1 MFFSFKIN
9 KLFLSV
15 AIVALTV
22 IMCMFAVSGKVIES
36 EEADSQETETKTIS
50 LAVIMYHGLIRD
62 ESLQNTYMIS
72 PDLFENDLKYL
83 KDNGYNTIV
92 IQDLLDYF
100 EKGTPLPDNPVM
112 LTFDDGYYNNYY
124 YAYPLLQK
132 YNSKAI
138 ISPIG
143 YTADAEQGTGDKNP
157 AYSQCDWNEY
167 KEMVESGL
175 VEIQN
180 HTFNLHKNINGRKG
194 ASIKSGENYEEY
206 HSILVEDLE
215 KFNQRM
221 YEELGIKPTAFTYPF
236 GAKSEETLKIIKE
249 MGFKAALDC
258 EEKLNEISTEED
270 LYEIHRFL
278 RPNNMSTSD
287 FFENKV
293 NIGST
298 RTE

>member
-1 MFFSFKIN
+1 MI
-9 KLFLSV
+9 
-15 AIVALTV
+15 IVVTITMCLT
-22 IMCMFAVSGKVIES
+22 MVSGKVIETFAENS
-36 EEADSQETETKTIS
+36 ETIRF
-50 LAVIMYHGLIRD
+50 AVIMYHGLIKD
-62 ESLQNTYMIS
+62 EELQNTYMIN
-72 PDLFENDLKYL
+72 PELFESDLKYL
-83 KDNGYNTIV
+83 KENGYNTIV

-100 EKGTPLPDNPVM
+100 EKGIPLPENPVM

-124 YAYPLLQK
+124 YGFPLLQK

-143 YTADAEQGTGDKNP
+143 YTADTEQGTGDKNP

-167 KEMVESGL
+167 REMVESGL

-180 HTFNLHKNINGRKG
+180 HTFNLHKNTNGRKG
-194 ASIKSGENYEEY
+194 ASIKNGENYSEY
-206 HSILVEDLE
+206 HDMLIEDLE

-221 YEELGIKPTAFTYPF
+221 YEELGKKPSAFTYPF
-236 GAKSEETLKIIKE
+236 GAKSNATLKIIKE

-258 EEKLNEISTEED
+258 EEKMTEIITPDD

-293 NIGST
+293 NIGT
-298 RTE
+298 TKIK